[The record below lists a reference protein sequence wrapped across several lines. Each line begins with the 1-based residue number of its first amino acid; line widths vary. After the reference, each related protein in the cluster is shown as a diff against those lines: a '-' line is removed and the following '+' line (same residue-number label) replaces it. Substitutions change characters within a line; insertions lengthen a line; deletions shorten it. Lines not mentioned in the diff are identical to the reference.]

1 MNRLF
6 VTTLAGAFAIAGLT
20 TLGVATATGQI
31 QVAQADP
38 DPALLAALMDEGAEG
53 FEDNCAICHGD
64 EGQGGGT
71 GPRLA
76 GNSFVGSNT
85 AIVTQIIEGYE
96 DHGMPPFG
104 HLDDRLIAAI
114 ATFVRNS
121 WGNDFGPVQPAVVGQ
136 IRADLAAA
144 GSGE

>member
-6 VTTLAGAFAIAGLT
+6 VSGLAGAAAIAAVA
-20 TLGVATATGQI
+20 TLGVATAAGQI

-38 DPALLAALMDEGAEG
+38 DPALLAALMEEGAEG
-53 FEDNCAICHGD
+53 FDDNCSICHGD
-64 EGQGGGT
+64 EGQGGGG

-76 GNSFVGSNT
+76 GNSFVGSTT

-104 HLDDRLIAAI
+104 HLDDRTIAAI

-121 WGNDFGPVQPAVVGQ
+121 WGNEYGIVTEETVANF
-136 IRADLAAA
+136 R
-144 GSGE
+144 